1 MRMTRLRIPIAAGL
15 AGLLS
20 LALPL
25 AARDVT
31 VVLKEK
37 RIRDLR
43 GTGLVL
49 VFHLEVAN
57 AGAEPVDLVRTR
69 YRVVIGAKEFLNMDV
84 ALDSPLRVAGG
95 DRMLVGLPVK
105 ITYAL
110 LEAAVGPLGDRASCE
125 LVGELV
131 FRNARTREE
140 RVPVALTGEF
150 PIFQEPVLSFRP
162 LRVKG
167 LTVGGADFIFEASFA
182 NANPYELIVER
193 LTYRLDFGETT
204 VQSGDAE
211 GDKSFPP
218 RGERPVV
225 LAFLLDFFEVGK
237 PIYELLQ
244 KEALPVRFAG
254 EVEIASVWGR
264 LVIPFD
270 GRETLAISRVAEEP
284 RRP

>member
-1 MRMTRLRIPIAAGL
+1 MTRLRIPVAAGL
-15 AGLLS
+15 AGLLG

-37 RIRDLR
+37 RIHDLR

-49 VFHLEVAN
+49 AFHLEVAN
-57 AGAEPVDLVRTR
+57 SAAEPVDLVRYK
-69 YRVVIGAKEFLNMDV
+69 YRVAIGGKEYLNLEV
-84 ALDSPLRVAGG
+84 PLDAPLRIAGG
-95 DRMLVGLPVK
+95 DRTLLALPVK

-110 LEAAVGPLGDRASCE
+110 LQAAVGPLGDRASCE
-125 LVGELV
+125 LVGELF
-131 FRNARTREE
+131 FRNARGRDE

-167 LTVGGADFIFEASFA
+167 LTVGGAEFVFEASFA

-193 LTYRLDFGETT
+193 LSYRLDFGGTT
-204 VQSGDAE
+204 VQSGDVE
-211 GDKSFPP
+211 GEKSFPA
-218 RGERPVV
+218 RGERPII

-237 PIYELLQ
+237 PVYEMLQ
-244 KEALPVRFAG
+244 KDALPVRFSG
-254 EVEIASVWGR
+254 QVEIASVWGPF
-264 LVIPFD
+264 VIPFD
-270 GRETLAISRVAEEP
+270 GRQTLAVDRVEE
-284 RRP
+284 

>member
-1 MRMTRLRIPIAAGL
+1 MTRLRNPIAAGL
-15 AGLLS
+15 VWLLAFS
-20 LALPL
+20 LPL
-25 AARDVT
+25 AAREVS

-57 AGAEPVDLVRTR
+57 AAAEPVDLVRTR
-69 YRVVIGAKEFLNMDV
+69 YRVAIGAKEYLNMDV
-84 ALDSPLRVAGG
+84 ALDSPLRITGG
-95 DRMLVGLPVK
+95 DRTMIGLPVR

-110 LEAAVGPLGDRASCE
+110 LAAAVGPLGDRASCE
-125 LVGELV
+125 LVGEFV
-131 FRNARTREE
+131 FLNARQREE

-167 LTVGGADFIFEASFA
+167 LTVGGADFVFEASFA

-193 LTYRLDFGETT
+193 LSYRLDFGETT

-218 RGERPVV
+218 RGGRPIV
-225 LAFLLDFFEVGK
+225 LAFLLDFFEVGR

-244 KEALPVRFAG
+244 KETLPVRFAG
-254 EVEIASVWGR
+254 EVEIASVWGP

-270 GRETLAISRVAEEP
+270 GREMLAVSRVDEEP
-284 RRP
+284 HRP